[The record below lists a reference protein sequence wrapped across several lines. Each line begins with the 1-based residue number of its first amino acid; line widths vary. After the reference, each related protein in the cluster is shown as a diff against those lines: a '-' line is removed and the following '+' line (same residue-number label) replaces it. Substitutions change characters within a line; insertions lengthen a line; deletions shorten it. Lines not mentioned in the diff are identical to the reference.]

1 MENTMYEGLA
11 TIRSSLE
18 DTLARILALKRK
30 EGEGNLKLREL
41 VTEASV
47 MFVDLR
53 RVRSYSVLPCVAKQL
68 RFYVPSFRME
78 DTSNRG
84 LEFLLLFLF
93 SSEMS
98 KEEVEMLFFLEE
110 KAVSRCSHA
119 LARTRL
125 WNGDPFCKFLFR
137 ESAADCVFIKVEC

>member
-30 EGEGNLKLREL
+30 EGEGKLQLREL

-47 MFVDLR
+47 KFVDLR
-53 RVRSYSVLPCVAKQL
+53 RVRSYTVLPCVAKQL

-98 KEEVEMLFFLEE
+98 KEEVEMLYFFSLGE
-110 KAVSRCSHA
+110 
-119 LARTRL
+119 
-125 WNGDPFCKFLFR
+125 GGQ
-137 ESAADCVFIKVEC
+137 